1 MNYRHLYHAGN
12 FADVVKHVILIA
24 LFNHFKEKEPA
35 FCCLDTHAGIGL
47 YELNS
52 IETQKKKEYETGILK
67 LFFAEK
73 KSIPSEIQDYI
84 SMIEKLNGKGKFSFY
99 PGSPWIA
106 KSLMRDQDK
115 LILCEL
121 HTEDYQTLKD
131 NFRGEKNIAIHHQDA
146 YLGMKAFLPPKEKRG
161 LVLIDPPFEMTNEFE
176 CIENALKT
184 ALKHWKSG
192 CFMVWYPIKEN
203 APAQHFLK
211 NISALSPD
219 YLAYHFSIDP
229 MEAKT
234 ALSRCGILIINPP
247 WKLSEKLETS
257 VLPYLTKQL
266 QATWSRV
273 CY

>member
-12 FADVVKHVILIA
+12 FADVVKHSVLIA
-24 LFNHFKEKEPA
+24 LINHFKQKETS

-52 IETQKKKEYETGILK
+52 IEAQKKQEYETGVSK

-73 KSIPSEIQDYI
+73 NEMPPEIQEYI
-84 SMIEKLNGKGKFSFY
+84 SIIQKINTDKQLTFY

-121 HTEDYQTLKD
+121 HKEDFQTLKG
-131 NFRGEKNIAIHHQDA
+131 NFCRENNVSVHNQDA

-161 LVLIDPPFEMTNEFE
+161 FVLIDPPFEVTNEFD
-176 CIENALKT
+176 CIESSLKI

-192 CFMVWYPIKEN
+192 CFMVWYPIKDN
-203 APAQHFLK
+203 APIDRFLK
-211 NISALSPD
+211 KIATLDVEYIN
-219 YLAYHFSIDP
+219 YRFSIDP
-229 MEAKT
+229 EQAKT
-234 ALSRCGILIINPP
+234 ALSQCGILIMNPP
-247 WKLSEKLETS
+247 WKLSETLEKM
-257 VLPYLTKQL
+257 VLPYLAKKL
-266 QATWSRV
+266 DAMWERL
-273 CY
+273 